1 MIISNELLF
10 FFSSLGVFNGI
21 ILAVYLLFFTK
32 REELANKFLGLLL
45 LFISIR
51 IGKSVVFFFY
61 RDLGELYRQIGLSAC
76 FLIGPTL
83 YYYLRTELGGI
94 KTVPN
99 RWKLSFGFWLSV
111 LLLVGCIYPYE
122 AYPKLW
128 NTRIVSVIYH
138 VWMAYVIV
146 SAWVAKGPLKKMIL
160 GPRELNRKEVWVLC
174 IYLGNALVF
183 LAFYLVP
190 YTPYIVGALSFS
202 LVLYLLIFILFF
214 GQVPLVQQLR
224 QHRYNNHK
232 ISAIE
237 EETMALQL
245 DRLMRERQLYS
256 NPKLKIGDVAS
267 AMGISVH
274 RYNNHKISAIEE
286 ETMALQ
292 LDRLM
297 RERQLY
303 SNPKLKIGD
312 VASAMGISV
321 HRLSQFL
328 NDNLGQNYSNYIN
341 SWRVELAKELIAK
354 HHHLSL
360 EGIGEEAGFS
370 SKSTFYAVFKKTAG
384 LTPAQ
389 YRKAVI
395 PPEL

>member
-202 LVLYLLIFILFF
+202 LVLYLLIFVLFF
-214 GQVPLVQQLR
+214 GQVPRVRQLR
-224 QHRYNNHK
+224 Q
-232 ISAIE
+232 
-237 EETMALQL
+237 
-245 DRLMRERQLYS
+245 
-256 NPKLKIGDVAS
+256 P
-267 AMGISVH
+267 